1 MLARRRFVGCAL
13 CAGLGLIAADASAQA
28 EGLRRTILQRTE
40 FPGDKYVTIL
50 VSAEIDPGFL
60 VARHTH
66 PGVES
71 TLLVDGGG
79 TLSVQGQPD
88 RVVKPGEGWEIP
100 PEAPHSLRNGDRLS
114 RLAST
119 YVVEKDKP
127 LATLAPE

>member
-13 CAGLGLIAADASAQA
+13 CAGLGLISAEAPAQA
-28 EGLRRTILQRTE
+28 EGLRRTVLQRTE

-60 VARHTH
+60 VPRHTH

-71 TLLVDGGG
+71 TFLIEGGG
-79 TLSVQGQPD
+79 TLVVQGQGE
-88 RVVKPGEGWEIP
+88 RLLKPGEGFEVP
-100 PEAPHSLRNGDRLS
+100 PETPHLLRNGDRLS

-127 LATLAPE
+127 LASPAPE